1 MSEAKHNDKSALKQL
16 RQERA
21 AFVEKAREKI
31 KIQNKDLKAI
41 KAQIRAE
48 SKTVPEIA
56 TATGMLT
63 DRVMKYISTLRKYG
77 QVIEGD
83 KDGDYFR
90 YQLS

>member
-1 MSEAKHNDKSALKQL
+1 MSEAKRNDKSALKQL

-31 KIQNKDLKAI
+31 KIQNKELKAI
-41 KAQIRAE
+41 KAQITTE

-77 QVIEGD
+77 QVIESD